1 MSAQL
6 SSQYGSV
13 EDDDEE
19 EEDSARAAQIKELL
33 FKTYRVPNQEGLCA
47 SEFVAD
53 LGDIFPDGLM
63 AAGGEPATAL
73 YQTLLNL

>member
-1 MSAQL
+1 MSGAM

-19 EEDSARAAQIKELL
+19 EDSARAACIKELL
-33 FKTYRVPNQEGLCA
+33 FKTYRVPNQEGLCV

-53 LGDIFPDGLM
+53 LGDIFPDRLM
-63 AAGGEPATAL
+63 ASSGEPATAL